1 VKPCDG
7 WVTYPRSYNASMKR
21 TCKICALEE
30 VNFGIRI
37 YREQEEDEE
46 KHEGKIRERGSKR
59 RKKEEGEK
67 K

>member
-1 VKPCDG
+1 
-7 WVTYPRSYNASMKR
+7 MKR